1 MNNFKYYNPT
11 QLIFGKGS
19 IARLAKLLPSDAK
32 ILVTYGGG
40 SVRRNGVYEQVTS
53 ALQGFEYSEFWG
65 LESNPTVETIRRAV
79 AQGKEKKSNFVLAVG
94 GGSVIDASKLIS
106 AALLRDEDP
115 WQLVLQGIVRDRFV
129 PLGTV
134 LTIPATGSEMNS
146 GAVISSSETKEKFP
160 FHGQFPTFSILD
172 PEVTYTLPP
181 FQLACGI
188 ADSYVHVMEQYL
200 TAPGQSRLM
209 DRFAEGI
216 LLTLREIAPLV
227 LSGEPNYDARADFMV
242 AATHALNGSI
252 NWGVK
257 EDWSTHMIGHE
268 LTAIAGLTHA
278 HSLIIVLPSTL
289 RVMSRM
295 GDKHDKML
303 EYAEHIWGIKEGNDE
318 ERIEAA
324 IQATEQF
331 FRSLGLTTRLREA
344 GVSQEV
350 EDEIVRRFT
359 ERGVVF
365 GENGTVTPE
374 VVREILADCR

>member
-1 MNNFKYYNPT
+1 
-11 QLIFGKGS
+11 
-19 IARLAKLLPSDAK
+19 
-32 ILVTYGGG
+32 
-40 SVRRNGVYEQVTS
+40 
-53 ALQGFEYSEFWG
+53 
-65 LESNPTVETIRRAV
+65 
-79 AQGKEKKSNFVLAVG
+79 
-94 GGSVIDASKLIS
+94 
-106 AALLRDEDP
+106 
-115 WQLVLQGIVRDRFV
+115 
-129 PLGTV
+129 
-134 LTIPATGSEMNS
+134 
-146 GAVISSSETKEKFP
+146 
-160 FHGQFPTFSILD
+160 
-172 PEVTYTLPP
+172 
-181 FQLACGI
+181 
-188 ADSYVHVMEQYL
+188 
-200 TAPGQSRLM
+200 
-209 DRFAEGI
+209 
-216 LLTLREIAPLV
+216 
-227 LSGEPNYDARADFMV
+227 
-242 AATHALNGSI
+242 
-252 NWGVK
+252 
-257 EDWSTHMIGHE
+257 MIGHE

-278 HSLIIVLPSTL
+278 HSLVIVLPSTL